1 MFLIVENKIGVES
14 HIFDKSNNLCLLEY
28 INEVHMYISDIR
40 MNNESY
46 FPIHKFYLNLNYNSR
61 TLHFS
66 PISTLL
72 IGLVSKIN
80 FASGFRYPSR

>member
-1 MFLIVENKIGVES
+1 MYLIVENKIGVES